1 MTELAKKLG
10 VFINEFFCLTAKK
23 QVSIMLLEES
33 RPYRNGSCASV
44 LGCHRQGCS
53 VYIFSFC
60 GALCP
65 LW

>member
-33 RPYRNGSCASV
+33 RPYQNGSCASPPR
-44 LGCHRQGCS
+44 LFGLHFPFLWCS
-53 VYIFSFC
+53 VSSVVN
-60 GALCP
+60 
-65 LW
+65 